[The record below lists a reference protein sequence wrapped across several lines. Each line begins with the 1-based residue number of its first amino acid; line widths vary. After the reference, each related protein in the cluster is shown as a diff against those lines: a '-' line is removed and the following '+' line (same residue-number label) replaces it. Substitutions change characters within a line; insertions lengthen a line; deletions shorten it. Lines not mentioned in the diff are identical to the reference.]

1 MIFWWTSIFLFN
13 MIKMWQKKTAYQFSK
28 DSAIAGKDMGEM
40 EAIQCDF
47 RNQLKHMYS
56 LLEPGMHNKEVKEI
70 LECLLYT

>member
-1 MIFWWTSIFLFN
+1 
-13 MIKMWQKKTAYQFSK
+13 
-28 DSAIAGKDMGEM
+28 MGEM